1 MFSTVVDGL
10 AHKIHTN
17 GSHKSH
23 NSRQQSRYQC
33 TDHTLAIVEKVLA
46 EGLGGSE
53 RTCFLEVPGF
63 HLKAAHSHPC
73 KWDSR
78 LFVCSLCYAAG
89 MHAVNSWH
97 RMCGSKA
104 VSGHL
109 GSSQYKVHTVALCC
123 GALEIVERQ
132 LSPFVFNNRT
142 SCVLQVLPVWCT
154 HQFMR
159 LPTDIE
165 DHNKLTAAAIEMRYS
180 IY

>member
-1 MFSTVVDGL
+1 MSSTVVDGL

-23 NSRQQSRYQC
+23 NSRQQSHYQC
-33 TDHTLAIVEKVLA
+33 TDHTLAVAEKVLA

-78 LFVCSLCYAAG
+78 LFVCSLCYAAN

-97 RMCGSKA
+97 RTCGSKA

-109 GSSQYKVHTVALCC
+109 GSSQYKVHTVALCW
-123 GALEIVERQ
+123 GPLEIVERR
-132 LSPFVFNNRT
+132 LLPFGV
-142 SCVLQVLPVWCT
+142 
-154 HQFMR
+154 
-159 LPTDIE
+159 E
-165 DHNKLTAAAIEMRYS
+165 YS
-180 IY
+180 IIARLVFSKCSQFSALTSS